1 MPLTLSF
8 KLVTAKLIINI
19 SIYFIN
25 ALYNVTKISQGIFM
39 PKTIPW
45 WVGGILM
52 AALLLFT
59 FSTLGADRPIGA
71 STYVPYVANIIF
83 GLEPAEYEYAKQ
95 IEQSGAWESV
105 MLIGVLVGAFFTS
118 IFITKTFRFS
128 VLPTLWK
135 ERKNSSVKSRLL
147 WSFFTGFT
155 MIIGARL
162 AGGCTSGHFM
172 SGMTQI
178 AVSSLIFGAV
188 VLVTVIITG
197 RLFYRR
203 GDKA

>member
-1 MPLTLSF
+1 
-8 KLVTAKLIINI
+8 
-19 SIYFIN
+19 
-25 ALYNVTKISQGIFM
+25 M
-39 PKTIPW
+39 PKKIPW
-45 WVGGILM
+45 WLGGILM
-52 AALLLFT
+52 AILLLFT
-59 FSTLGADRPIGA
+59 FSVFGADRGIGA
-71 STYVPYVANIIF
+71 STYVPYFASILF
-83 GLEPAEYEYAKQ
+83 GLSPDKYKYVAEIQ
-95 IEQSGAWESV
+95 NSGSWESV
-105 MLIGVLVGAFFTS
+105 MLIGVLVGAFLTS
-118 IFITKTFRFS
+118 VFITKTFRFS

-135 ERKNSSVKSRLL
+135 ERKNDSVKSRLL

-197 RLFYRR
+197 RLFYKR
-203 GDKA
+203 GDQL